1 MALISHWTLDNTAV
15 STTAVNDGTASNIT
29 YSGTDKVIGYNSAYF
44 NGKSSA
50 GGSNAYIS
58 VDSLNINAYTNYS
71 FSMWVK
77 SNNEYTD
84 PEPLFL
90 FGRSNSDYYRTT
102 LQKPNA
108 GNTILFSCIVA
119 GSWQTVT
126 GTKVA
131 FDGTW
136 HHVVCVTAGNPSAN
150 TKIYVD
156 GVFDSELNYTRDST
170 ATDRGTFGALRW
182 NANNPYADQLLKGY
196 LDDIRFYSHALTT
209 TEITALY
216 NDRYKPKW
224 QTPLA
229 RWELDNNITDMY
241 GLYNGTAVGTI
252 AYTATSKSKGIAYTN
267 AGGENWADLGNWKTE
282 AYTNYTIT
290 GWAKVVATSTNKCF
304 LFCQNSAGSTSAYK
318 QFWVNTTGEVIL
330 QLSDNS
336 TTYISA
342 TSTETTFSDSQW
354 HHLVYVDANG
364 TYIVYIDGRPC
375 SISGNY
381 TRFAMNTDKASIG
394 ASSASGAAAN
404 RLTVGSID
412 DVRFYDAALT
422 ADEVLSLY
430 KSYAIPIWQQP
441 LYHWKLD
448 GNALDSAGTMNGT
461 PVNMTYSA
469 ASKVTGSYGGVFSN
483 TKYVIIDSLNP
494 YAYTNYSFSFW
505 CYAIDSGTGPGLVCF
520 GQAASTE
527 HTITIGLTSGTLY
540 YYITGG
546 TPSPSSYI
554 STINTYGKWFFGTV
568 TDANGTAS
576 VYLNGVY
583 LGGFSYTRAA
593 QAMDKG
599 TIGARRIYTN
609 NPQAGYELYGS
620 MDDIRFYDTAL
631 TAAEVK
637 SLYQSYFT
645 EKAAGLMEFMG
656 V

>member
-29 YSGTDKVIGYNSAYF
+29 YSGTDKVTGYNSAYL

-108 GNTILFSCIVA
+108 GNTVLFSCIVA
-119 GSWQTVT
+119 GSWQTTT

-136 HHVVCVTAGNPSAN
+136 HHVVCITAGNPSAN

-182 NANNPYADQLLKGY
+182 NANNPYADHLLKGY

-229 RWELDNNITDMY
+229 RWSLDSTPNDAY
-241 GLYNGTAVGTI
+241 GSLNGTASGTVEYSAAQKVSGNYSMKCDGGADYI
-252 AYTATSKSKGIAYTN
+252 NAGNWQVWSYTNFTISFWFRSTATSMFFTNSKIGGNRTLYAIYTVDSTLYVN
-267 AGGENWADLGNWKTE
+267 IFNDAGN
-282 AYTNYTIT
+282 
-290 GWAKVVATSTNKCF
+290 
-304 LFCQNSAGSTSAYK
+304 
-318 QFWVNTTGEVIL
+318 
-330 QLSDNS
+330 
-336 TTYISA
+336 
-342 TSTETTFSDSQW
+342 
-354 HHLVYVDANG
+354 
-364 TYIVYIDGRPC
+364 
-375 SISGNY
+375 
-381 TRFAMNTDKASIG
+381 ASICTWTE
-394 ASSASGAAAN
+394 N
-404 RLTVGSID
+404 N
-412 DVRFYDAALT
+412 
-422 ADEVLSLY
+422 
-430 KSYAIPIWQQP
+430 SY
-441 LYHWKLD
+441 
-448 GNALDSAGTMNGT
+448 NNG
-461 PVNMTYSA
+461 VWRHMT
-469 ASKVTGSYGGVFSN
+469 
-483 TKYVIIDSLNP
+483 I
-494 YAYTNYSFSFW
+494 
-505 CYAIDSGTGPGLVCF
+505 
-520 GQAASTE
+520 
-527 HTITIGLTSGTLY
+527 
-540 YYITGG
+540 
-546 TPSPSSYI
+546 
-554 STINTYGKWFFGTV
+554 
-568 TDANGTAS
+568 TDANGTVAVYIDGGAKTPPSPYTRIAS
-576 VYLNGVY
+576 VCDTV
-583 LGGFSYTRAA
+583 SIAA
-593 QAMDKG
+593 LRND
-599 TIGARRIYTN
+599 TT
-609 NPQAGYELYGS
+609 LYATGNL
-620 MDDIRFYDTAL
+620 DDIRFYDTAL

-645 EKAAGLMEFMG
+645 EKAISFMG
-656 V
+656 IMGV